1 MTWQIIKWSP
11 FIFRRFQARP
21 KWTNHVISSLN
32 FITSKNGLST
42 NATVVSLPPYND
54 DADDDDDDY
63 DEELPQHDPWGQKK
77 VGRDKP

>member
-32 FITSKNGLST
+32 FITPKNGLST
-42 NATVVSLPPYND
+42 NDIVVSLPPYND
-54 DADDDDDDY
+54 DVDDDDDY